1 VRDLRVGAPLSPLR
15 WSVAAAG
22 AVVLLDQLTK
32 WWVVS
37 ALPGDPIV
45 LVDGFLELRY
55 VTNSGASFGMLQDA
69 GALIALLVVAVVVFI
84 VFLVRKIGTTP
95 EAVGLGLVLGGA
107 IGNLADRVFRGPG
120 LFDGGVVD
128 FVDFSFFPAFN
139 VADSS
144 ISIGAGLI
152 LLLSLIRR

>member
-1 VRDLRVGAPLSPLR
+1 VRDLRIGAPLSPMR
-15 WSVAAAG
+15 WSLTAAG

-45 LVDGFLELRY
+45 VVDGFLELRY
-55 VTNSGASFGMLQDA
+55 VTNPGASFGMLQDA
-69 GALIALLVVAVVVFI
+69 GTLIALLVVAVVVFI

-120 LFDGGVVD
+120 WFDGGVVD

-139 VADSS
+139 VADSA
-144 ISIGAGLI
+144 ITIGAGLI